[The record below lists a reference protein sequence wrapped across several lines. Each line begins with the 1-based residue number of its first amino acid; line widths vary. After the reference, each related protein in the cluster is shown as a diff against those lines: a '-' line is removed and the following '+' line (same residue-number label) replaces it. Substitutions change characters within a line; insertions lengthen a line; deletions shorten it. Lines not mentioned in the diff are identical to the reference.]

1 MVIVM
6 SGHINGVAVRWG
18 STVYMYF
25 VSNDLLDS
33 DLPVGYPPFDLQ
45 YSRMLWFD
53 LYRGR
58 EGGREGVLF
67 QKTCFAGMCGRIMV
81 LVLLHVI

>member
-33 DLPVGYPPFDLQ
+33 DLPVGYPQFDLQ

-58 EGGREGVLF
+58 EGGRGCSSKRPVLRV
-67 QKTCFAGMCGRIMV
+67 CAAGLWFWYSYM
-81 LVLLHVI
+81 